1 MYLLGYEVSSD
12 SLIAICRL
20 REGVL
25 TDLQIPDCC
34 ISTSDSFY
42 LSRETALERMQYEVS
57 CALEKSWRPLT
68 LHELPLAVRNV
79 NVDADGAYLDE
90 LLQDQIW

>member
-1 MYLLGYEVSSD
+1 
-12 SLIAICRL
+12 
-20 REGVL
+20 
-25 TDLQIPDCC
+25 
-34 ISTSDSFY
+34 
-42 LSRETALERMQYEVS
+42 MQYEVS
-57 CALEKSWRPLT
+57 CTLEKSWRPLT